1 MAAPAAVVVIGSV
14 NTDLI
19 VRVPRHPRPGETVL
33 GGPSTTSPGGKGAN
47 QALAAARRGARTA
60 LVGAVGSDE
69 DAVLALALLHE
80 AGVDLTGVRHLDG
93 GTGLAIITVA
103 ADGENAIVVVPGANA
118 RVQRDQ
124 VDDEVLAAAGV
135 CVLQGEVP
143 AEVVVHAVARC
154 TELGTRVLLNLAPPL
169 ALPPGV
175 LRAADP
181 LVVNEHEARAALAQL
196 TDAEVAEAELPGALH
211 AAGVRSVVVTLGAR
225 GAVVVDAAGTTAV
238 PAPRVEVRDST
249 GAGDAFVGA
258 LAGQLAAGASLVDA
272 ARLAARVG
280 AATVRADGAQPS
292 YPWAGEQL
300 P

>member
-118 RVQRDQ
+118 RVQPDQ

-280 AATVRADGAQPS
+280 AATVRGDGAQPS
-292 YPWAGEQL
+292 YPWAGEAM